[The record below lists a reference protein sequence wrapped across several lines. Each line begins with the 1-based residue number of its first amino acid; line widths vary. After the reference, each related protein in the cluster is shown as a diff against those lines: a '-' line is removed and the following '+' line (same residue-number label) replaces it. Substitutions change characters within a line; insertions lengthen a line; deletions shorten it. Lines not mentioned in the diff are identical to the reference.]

1 MKRFKS
7 SQVCLAFMLLIL
19 GVFIITGCGSDGQ
32 TGHWL
37 GTGLGTE
44 TVTPEVTPGV
54 TPGVTPEVTPGVT
67 PGVTRPTVVSV
78 VPVDVATGVCV
89 NQVLTATFDMAM
101 LASTITATG
110 TFTVKETLSS
120 ANVPGVVTYDAVTL
134 TATFTPTAFFT
145 AGLNYTATI
154 TTAAT
159 DLVGNALAVDKVWTY
174 TAGATVCNPPP
185 VGSCAAGALPLGS
198 AASFGVLAG
207 TALTITNPTS
217 VTGDVGSPSITPA
230 SGPSTLVGTRY
241 DTSTGSLTLIATA
254 VTDMETGI
262 SCATSRACDVTY
274 GAATDFGGMTLSPGV
289 HCVNAAMSVGS
300 NLTLTTPGV
309 YIFRSTGALTSAP
322 SVTVAL
328 GGTANAANTSIFW
341 VSSGAAAGASIGA
354 TNVFLGTIMVGSPG
368 AATLGANTTLLG
380 GRVLS
385 STAVTLDTNTIAI
398 PIP

>member
-7 SQVCLAFMLLIL
+7 SQICLAFVLLSL
-19 GVFIITGCGSDGQ
+19 GVFIITGCGSNNQ

-44 TVTPEVTPGV
+44 IITPPVTPPVPPSDTMQ
-54 TPGVTPEVTPGVT
+54 
-67 PGVTRPTVVSV
+67 PTVVST
-78 VPVDVATGVCV
+78 VPVDLATGVCV
-89 NQVLTATFDMAM
+89 NQVLNATFNEAM

-110 TFTVKETLSS
+110 TFTVKETISS
-120 ANVPGVVTYDAVTL
+120 ADVPGVVTYDAGTF

-159 DLVGNALAVDKVWTY
+159 DLAGNAMAVNKVWTF
-174 TAGATVCNPPP
+174 TAGATVCAPPP
-185 VGSCAAGALPLGS
+185 AGSCAAGALPLGS

-217 VTGDVGSPSITPA
+217 VIGDVGSPSITPA
-230 SGPSTLVGTRY
+230 SGPSTLVGTMY
-241 DTSTGSLTLIATA
+241 DTSTGSLTLIANA

-262 SCATSRACDVTY
+262 SCATGRTCDFVY

-328 GGTANAANTSIFW
+328 GGTANAANTSVFW
-341 VSSGAAAGASIGA
+341 VSSGAASGASIGA
-354 TNVFLGTIMVGSPG
+354 TNVFLGTIMVGLPG

-385 STAVTLDTNTIAI
+385 SSAVTLDTNTIAI

>member
-7 SQVCLAFMLLIL
+7 SQVCLAFVLLIL
-19 GVFIITGCGSDGQ
+19 SVFITTGCGSNNQ

-37 GTGLGTE
+37 GTE
-44 TVTPEVTPGV
+44 ISMPPEPPPVTPPDT
-54 TPGVTPEVTPGVT
+54 
-67 PGVTRPTVVSV
+67 TRPTVVSTI
-78 VPVDVATGVCV
+78 PVDVATGVCV
-89 NQVLTATFDMAM
+89 NQLLTATFNEAM

-110 TFTVKETLSS
+110 TFTVRETISS
-120 ANVPGVVTYDAVTL
+120 AVVPGVVTYDAATL
-134 TATFTPTAFFT
+134 TATFTPTVFFT

-159 DLVGNALAVDKVWTY
+159 DLAGNALAVDKVWTF
-174 TAGATVCNPPP
+174 TAGATVCTPPP
-185 VGSCAAGALPLGS
+185 AGSCGAGALPLGS

-217 VTGDVGSPSITPA
+217 VIGDVGSPSITPA
-230 SGPSTLVGTRY
+230 SGPSTLVGTMY
-241 DTSTGSLTLIATA
+241 DTSTGSLTLIANA

-262 SCATSRACDVTY
+262 SCATGRTCDFNY
-274 GAATDFGGMTLSPGV
+274 GAATDFAALPQPLSPGV
-289 HCVNAAMSVGS
+289 HCVDAAMSVGS

-309 YIFRSTGALTSAP
+309 YIFRSTGALTTADTI
-322 SVTVAL
+322 TVAF
-328 GGTANAANTSIFW
+328 GGTANAANTSVFW
-341 VSSGAAAGASIGA
+341 VSSGAASGASIGA
-354 TNVFLGTIMVGSPG
+354 TNVFLGTIMVGLPG

-385 STAVTLDTNTIAI
+385 SSAVTLDTNTIAI

>member
-7 SQVCLAFMLLIL
+7 SQVCLAFVLLSL
-19 GVFIITGCGSDGQ
+19 GVFIITGCGSDNQ

-44 TVTPEVTPGV
+44 IITPPVTPPVPPVDT
-54 TPGVTPEVTPGVT
+54 
-67 PGVTRPTVVSV
+67 TRPTVVSMI
-78 VPVDVATGVCV
+78 PVDLATGICV
-89 NQVLTATFDMAM
+89 NQVLNATFSEAM
-101 LASTITATG
+101 LVSTIIATG
-110 TFTVKETLSS
+110 TFTVKETISS
-120 ANVPGVVTYDAVTL
+120 ADVPGVVTYDAGTL

-154 TTAAT
+154 TTVAT
-159 DLVGNALAVDKVWTY
+159 DLAGNAMAVNKVWTF
-174 TAGATVCNPPP
+174 TAGATVCAPPP
-185 VGSCAAGALPLGS
+185 AGSYAAGALPLGS

-217 VTGDVGSPSITPA
+217 VTGNVGSPSITPA
-230 SGPSTLVGTRY
+230 SGPSTLVGTMY
-241 DTSTGSLTLIATA
+241 DTSTGSLTLIANA

-262 SCATSRACDVTY
+262 SCATSRACDFNY
-274 GAATDFGGMTLSPGV
+274 GAATDFGGMTLEPGV

-322 SVTVAL
+322 SVTVAF
-328 GGTANAANTSIFW
+328 GGTANAANSSVFW
-341 VSSGAAAGASIGA
+341 VSSGAASGASIGA
-354 TNVFLGTIMVGSPG
+354 TNIFLGTIMVGLPG
-368 AATLGANTTLLG
+368 AATLGANTTLVG

-385 STAVTLDTNTIAI
+385 SSAVTLDNNTIAI